1 MSTEFQAVQDGINAL
16 QSKLGAELKSAI
28 EKFEGQI
35 NEKGNVATE
44 AKDAVR
50 VLSEKFDQQMTE
62 LAQKMETAKGG
73 EVSALSAGD
82 AFVKSDEFKAL
93 IERKS
98 PTARV
103 EVKSVVLSTTTS
115 NTVLNTSTT
124 TSYPQTNPG
133 IVPGVFKPLTIRD
146 ILPSGTT
153 NAIMVVGTK
162 EASRTNSAAEV
173 AQGGAKAESALTFS
187 QYNVPIE
194 TIAHFIK
201 VSNQLLADAPA
212 VVSYIDTFLR
222 YGLDERIDLQLLK
235 GDGTTPNLSGILDA
249 GNFTAFTPT
258 AGANLVESINKA
270 KYALWANG
278 YAPDTVI
285 VNPTDW
291 AAMEVLREGAGTGAY
306 LFGAPGTVAGTNPF
320 GVRVVLSSNMT
331 AGQFAIGQFAR
342 SSMVWNRQGIT
353 VEMGYV
359 NADFTNNLVTI
370 RAECRM
376 GLETR
381 VPGAV
386 LSGAIT
392 A

>member
-1 MSTEFQAVQDGINAL
+1 MTDITKVVEDGIKGVQDKIG
-16 QSKLGAELKSAI
+16 GELKAAI
-28 EKFEGQI
+28 DKFEGQLA
-35 NEKGNVATE
+35 EKGNVASE
-44 AKDAVR
+44 AKDAVTA
-50 VLSEKFDQQMTE
+50 LSRKFEDAMTE
-62 LAQKMETAKGG
+62 IGQKMEAHKAG

-103 EVKSVVLSTTTS
+103 EVK

-235 GDGTTPNLSGILDA
+235 GDGTSPNLSGILDA

-285 VNPTDW
+285 VNPADW
-291 AAMEVLREGAGTGAY
+291 GAMERLRETSGGAY
-306 LFGAPGTVAGTNPF
+306 LYGMPGVAAGVNPF
-320 GVRVVLSSNMT
+320 GVRVVLSANMASGYFWVGSISRVAT
-331 AGQFAIGQFAR
+331 L
-342 SSMVWNRQGIT
+342 WERQGSVI
-353 VEMGYV
+353 EMGFV
-359 NADFTNNLVTI
+359 DKDFTNNLVTI
-370 RAECRM
+370 RAEERL
-376 GLETR
+376 GLGTD
-381 VPGAV
+381 VPSAAYYG
-386 LSGAIT
+386 LFT
-392 A
+392 TT

>member
-1 MSTEFQAVQDGINAL
+1 MTTEFQAVQDGINAL
-16 QSKLGAELKSAI
+16 QSKLGTELKSAI
-28 EKFEGQI
+28 EKFEGQLA
-35 NEKGNVATE
+35 EKGNVANE
-44 AKDAVR
+44 AKDAV
-50 VLSEKFDQQMTE
+50 VALSKKFEDAMTE
-62 LAQKMETAKGG
+62 IGQKMEAAKPG
-73 EVSALSAGD
+73 EVSATSTGGE
-82 AFVKSDEFKAL
+82 FVKSDEFKAL
-93 IERKS
+93 IERRS
-98 PTARV
+98 QSARV
-103 EVKSVVLSTTTS
+103 EVK
-115 NTVLNTSTT
+115 NTVLNTATT
-124 TSYPQTNPG
+124 TSYPQQNPG

-146 ILPSGTT
+146 VLPSGST

-162 EASRTNSAAEV
+162 EATRTNSAAEV
-173 AQGGAKAESALTFS
+173 AQGAAKPESALTFS

-222 YGLDERIDLQLLK
+222 YGLEERIDLQLLK

-285 VNPTDW
+285 VNPSDW
-291 AAMEVLREGAGTGAY
+291 AAMEMMREGAGTGAY
-306 LFGAPGTVAGTNPF
+306 LYGAPGTVAGTNPF

-342 SSMVWNRQGIT
+342 SSMLWNRQGIT

-359 NADFTNNLVTI
+359 NDDFTKNLVTM

>member
-1 MSTEFQAVQDGINAL
+1 MTDITKVVEDGIKGVQDKIG
-16 QSKLGAELKSAI
+16 GELKAAI
-28 EKFEGQI
+28 DKFEGQLA
-35 NEKGNVATE
+35 EKGNVASE
-44 AKDAVR
+44 AKDAVIA
-50 VLSEKFDQQMTE
+50 LSKKFEDAMTE
-62 LAQKMETAKGG
+62 IGQKMDSAKSG
-73 EVSALSAGD
+73 EVSATSTGGE
-82 AFVKSDEFKAL
+82 FVKSDEFKAL
-93 IERKS
+93 TERKS
-98 PTARV
+98 QNARV
-103 EVKSVVLSTTTS
+103 EVK

-124 TSYPQTNPG
+124 TSYPQQNPG

-146 ILPSGTT
+146 VLPSGTT

-194 TIAHFIK
+194 TIAHFIT

-222 YGLDERIDLQLLK
+222 YGLEERIDLQLLK
-235 GDGTTPNLSGILDA
+235 GDGTSPNLSGILDA

-285 VNPTDW
+285 VNPADW
-291 AAMEVLREGAGTGAY
+291 AAMEVKREGAGTGAY
-306 LFGAPGTVAGTNPF
+306 LYGAPGTNAGMNPF

-331 AGQFAIGQFAR
+331 VGQFAIGQFAR

-392 A
+392 AV

>member
-1 MSTEFQAVQDGINAL
+1 MSSEFQAVQDGIAAI
-16 QSKLGAELKSAI
+16 QSKLGTELKSAMD
-28 EKFEGQI
+28 KYDGQLATQ
-35 NEKGNVATE
+35 GAVASE
-44 AKDAVR
+44 AKDAV
-50 VLSEKFDQQMTE
+50 VALSRKFEDAMTE
-62 LAQKMETAKGG
+62 IGQKMGKHQAATD
-73 EVSALSAGD
+73 ALLSPGAE
-82 AFVKSDEFKAL
+82 FIKSDEFSAL
-93 IERKS
+93 KDRKIQS
-98 PTARV
+98 ARV
-103 EVKSVVLSTTTS
+103 EVK
-115 NTVLNTSTT
+115 NTVLNSATT
-124 TSYPQTNPG
+124 TSYPQNNPG
-133 IVPGVFKPLTIRD
+133 IVPGIFKPLTIRD
-146 ILPSGTT
+146 VLPSGSTS
-153 NAIMVVGTK
+153 AIMVVGTK

-173 AQGGAKAESALTFS
+173 AQGAAKAESALTFS

-235 GDGTTPNLSGILDA
+235 GTGVTPLLSGMLNA

-258 AGANLVESINKA
+258 SKANLVESINKA

-285 VNPTDW
+285 VNPADW
-291 AAMEVLREGAGTGAY
+291 AAMEMAREGAGTGAY
-306 LFGAPGTVAGTNPF
+306 LYGAPGTNAGMNPF

-331 AGQFAIGQFAR
+331 AGQFAIGQLAR
-342 SSMVWNRQGIT
+342 AYMLWERQGIT

-359 NADFTNNLVTI
+359 NDDFTKNLVTL

-392 A
+392 AA

>member
-1 MSTEFQAVQDGINAL
+1 MTDITKTIEDGIKGV
-16 QSKLGAELKSAI
+16 QEKLGAELKAAM
-28 EKFEGQI
+28 EKYDGQLA
-35 NEKGNVATE
+35 EKGTVANE
-44 AKDAVR
+44 AKDAVAA
-50 VLSEKFDQQMTE
+50 LSRKFEDAMTE
-62 LAQKMETAKGG
+62 IGQKMEAAKPGEISATSTGG
-73 EVSALSAGD
+73 E
-82 AFVKSDEFKAL
+82 FVKSDEFKAL
-93 IERKS
+93 TERKS
-98 PTARV
+98 QNARV
-103 EVKSVVLSTTTS
+103 EVK

-124 TSYPQTNPG
+124 TSYPQQNPG

-146 ILPSGTT
+146 VLPSGTT

-222 YGLDERIDLQLLK
+222 YGLEERIDLQLLK

-285 VNPTDW
+285 VNPADW
-291 AAMEVLREGAGTGAY
+291 AAMEMLREGAGTGAY
-306 LFGAPGTVAGTNPF
+306 LYGAPGTNAGMNPF

>member
-1 MSTEFQAVQDGINAL
+1 MTTEFQAVQDGINAL
-16 QSKLGAELKSAI
+16 QSKLGAELKAAI
-28 EKFEGQI
+28 EKFEGQL
-35 NEKGNVATE
+35 NEKGTVANE

-50 VLSEKFDQQMTE
+50 VLSEKFDQQITD
-62 LAQKMETAKGG
+62 LAQKMEAAKTGPA
-73 EVSALSAGD
+73 VSLTAGD
-82 AFVKSDEFKAL
+82 EFVKSAEFKAL
-93 IERKS
+93 VERKS
-98 PTARV
+98 PNARI
-103 EVKSVVLSTTTS
+103 EVK
-115 NTVLNTSTT
+115 NTVLNTATT
-124 TSYPQTNPG
+124 TSYPQQTSG
-133 IVPGVFKPLTIRD
+133 IVPGVFKPLTIRE

-162 EASRTNSAAEV
+162 EATRTNSAAEV
-173 AQGGAKAESALTFS
+173 AQGAAKAESALTFS
-187 QYNVPIE
+187 QYNVAIE

-222 YGLDERIDLQLLK
+222 YGLEERIDLQLLK
-235 GDGTTPNLSGILDA
+235 GDGTSPNLSGILDA

-258 AGANLVESINKA
+258 SGANLVESINKA

-285 VNPTDW
+285 VNPADW

-306 LFGAPGTVAGTNPF
+306 LYGAPGTVAGTNPF

-342 SSMVWNRQGIT
+342 SHMLWNRQGIT

-359 NADFTNNLVTI
+359 NDDFTKNLVTI
-370 RAECRM
+370 RGECRM

-392 A
+392 GA

>member
-16 QSKLGAELKSAI
+16 QSKLGAELKAAI
-28 EKFEGQI
+28 DKFEGQI
-35 NEKGNVATE
+35 AEKGNVATE

-93 IERKS
+93 VERKS

-103 EVKSVVLSTTTS
+103 EVK

-146 ILPSGTT
+146 VLPSGTT

-173 AQGGAKAESALTFS
+173 VQGGAKAESALTFS

-249 GNFTAFTPT
+249 GNFTAFTP
-258 AGANLVESINKA
+258 ASGANLVESINKA

-285 VNPTDW
+285 VNPSDW

-306 LFGAPGTVAGTNPF
+306 LYGAPGTNAGMNPF

-392 A
+392 GA